1 MRRGPQPIE
10 LPLED
15 KKPMFY
21 EHIHQSKIQTQGLR
35 KGNILTKNGVGRE
48 QDVAYINSSYKLNLQ
63 LQFRQENQLWD

>member
-1 MRRGPQPIE
+1 
-10 LPLED
+10 
-15 KKPMFY
+15 MFY

-35 KGNILTKNGVGRE
+35 KKGTYLQKMGWGRE